1 MKMENLMVFENEIFG
16 KVRTIT
22 NNENKVYFVAKDV
35 AEVLGYKKPDA
46 MYRRLS
52 DKQKMNINPQSIEKY
67 GFPQINGVK
76 LEPNPN
82 IKTMVLITEGGLYK
96 AIIGSNIPEAERF
109 TDWIVDEVIPSIRK
123 NEGYIRNQ
131 ETMSSEE
138 LLAKADLMTQKIIAE
153 KDSKIQQLEPQAQN
167 YKLLMDTKGNIDFAD
182 FVKVTKLS
190 EGRNTFMGRLRRE
203 KILMKNST
211 TPRQNYIERGY
222 FEVVQGIA
230 TNGHSIVKTTITKKG
245 QDWLIKK
252 CNQWKLIAN
261 DLQQVN

>member
-1 MKMENLMVFENEIFG
+1 MENLMVFENEEFG
-16 KVRTIT
+16 SMKVLFI
-22 NNENKVYFVAKDV
+22 NNEEWFIAS
-35 AEVLGYKKPDA
+35 EVSENLGYTT
-46 MYRRLS
+46 L
-52 DKQKMNINPQSIEKY
+52 QKMYTHIDAEDKMKINPQSEQFK
-67 GFPQINGVK
+67 GLCQNGTS
-76 LEPNPN
+76 LTDNPN
-82 IKTMVLITEGGLYK
+82 VFTMMLINESGLYS
-96 AIIGSNIPEAERF
+96 AILSSKLPSAKKFKRWV
-109 TDWIVDEVIPSIRK
+109 TSVILPSIRR

-138 LLAKADLMTQKIIAE
+138 LLAKSNLMTQKIIAE

-167 YKLLMDTKGNIDFAD
+167 YRLLMDTKGNIDFAD
-182 FVKVTKLS
+182 FVKVAKLS
-190 EGRNTFMGRLRRE
+190 EGRNTFMSRLRRE

>member
-1 MKMENLMVFENEIFG
+1 MENLMENLMVFEGNEVKIIEIDGEPMFEIYSTGMALGHTKISKG
-16 KVRTIT
+16 KIYPR
-22 NNENKVYFVAKDV
+22 KDRIDSNLKS
-35 AEVLGYKKPDA
+35 AEISTVVHTG
-46 MYRRLS
+46 
-52 DKQKMNINPQSIEKY
+52 QQ
-67 GFPQINGVK
+67 F
-76 LEPNPN
+76 
-82 IKTMVLITEGGLYK
+82 ITESQLYDFMLEAKTEKCK
-96 AIIGSNIPEAERF
+96 AFRKWVV
-109 TDWIVDEVIPSIRK
+109 TEVIPSVRK
-123 NEGYIRNQ
+123 HRGYLQDQ
-131 ETMSSEE
+131 EKLNNEE
-138 LLAKADLMTQKIIAE
+138 LLARALKLTESIIAE

-182 FVKVTKLS
+182 FVKVAKLS